1 MVYSMRGSAVRE
13 SLDVDRFG
21 GCIVGYA
28 MLYQNRTAGFMMRF
42 GSIAS
47 RTACMVETSSG
58 DL

>member
-1 MVYSMRGSAVRE
+1 MRGSAVRE

-47 RTACMVETSSG
+47 RMACMVDTSSG